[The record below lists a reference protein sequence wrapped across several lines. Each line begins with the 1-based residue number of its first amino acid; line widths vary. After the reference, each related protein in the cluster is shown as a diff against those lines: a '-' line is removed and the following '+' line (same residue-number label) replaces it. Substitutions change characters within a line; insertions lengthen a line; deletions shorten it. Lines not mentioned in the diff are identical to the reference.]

1 MVAKIKI
8 RIQVPHLDQA
18 LRRHPVLEVRH
29 PQRRGIVHPILVEV
43 LLPKILVG
51 RETARRIRVLVEA
64 VHHRILVDREIA
76 RRIRV
81 LVEAVHHKIPVDREI
96 VRLIRVLVE
105 VLLPKTLAVHET
117 ARRIRA
123 LVEAVHPKIPVSDE
137 AAVPA
142 QALVLARNRPDRAVQ
157 PVKREI
163 AVVPVQALV
172 AKIGQHEIVPLYH
185 PNHLHHRMA
194 ALVVVAGRGLAQE
207 VAVAHLGTEAVAD
220 QDRLVHL
227 AILARPEK
235 EARIK
240 ALAHREI
247 LARDEIK
254 DPVETTV

>member
-1 MVAKIKI
+1 M
-8 RIQVPHLDQA
+8 
-18 LRRHPVLEVRH
+18 
-29 PQRRGIVHPILVEV
+29 
-43 LLPKILVG
+43 
-51 RETARRIRVLVEA
+51 
-64 VHHRILVDREIA
+64 
-76 RRIRV
+76 
-81 LVEAVHHKIPVDREI
+81 
-96 VRLIRVLVE
+96 
-105 VLLPKTLAVHET
+105 
-117 ARRIRA
+117 
-123 LVEAVHPKIPVSDE
+123 
-137 AAVPA
+137 
-142 QALVLARNRPDRAVQ
+142 
-157 PVKREI
+157 
-163 AVVPVQALV
+163 